1 MAHLKDQIL
10 QTLTQT
16 PNQLA
21 RDMAEQFGVDKK
33 QVNSLLFGL
42 LKGQVQQDAAY
53 RWSLFVENR
62 AKDSH
67 ESKPHQKTSLSKLSR
82 YYLACMGQEEVGVST
97 FAQSKYGEPDY
108 AVLHELPHTTDELLQ
123 QEGAQRLLAKVKSER
138 GRHTLFLGY
147 PTSLKL
153 LRSRKSNWQGY
164 MVEPVL
170 LFALDL
176 DGPNGRPALDLS
188 YPIINQSVLKAYTN
202 AEREGLMEE
211 LAQLET
217 ELGLGTE
224 GQLIEIDELAMRLQ
238 AIRPEWPWVEMIN
251 PDNVV
256 SDTPLSHT
264 NAEGIFNR
272 AVIIMAERSPFTQGL
287 ETEIKHLAGLAPGST
302 DGTALGAWLT
312 GDVSVDESV
321 GNQQPLLE
329 VLPMNLEQYTAVNSA
344 LNKPL
349 TIITGPPG
357 TGKSQVVTNLLV
369 NAAWQGKKVLFAS
382 KNNKAV
388 DVVEARI
395 NNLGTRP
402 ILLRVGAGPYQ
413 LRLAEYLMSL
423 MSATSSEDDQLNFDE
438 AVDIHSRLLAKMKGF
453 DEQLAGL
460 IQLRNKVDTLEQ
472 STEEGREQ
480 IPEDLLSYLKD
491 ADTDK
496 AIQVIELLLE
506 WVPRL
511 NKSSHGFFKRIFW
524 GRVKA
529 ELIKTINGLL
539 PMLKTATEWLKVEQ
553 PSESIDD
560 LNYEIWIGY
569 LTQCHKLAGFAQNLK
584 EYVDALSELQKGP
597 SLEGIGKQRIELLNK
612 IAINSE
618 KMWEYWL
625 KLQPSRLSV
634 QDRQMLN
641 RYTALLKMVL
651 DTGPDGRLSNNVY
664 REYHSLFPKVSHL
677 LSCWAVTSLS
687 AKGKIPLE
695 PGFFDLVV
703 FDEASQCDIAS
714 AIPLLYRAKNAVVIG
729 DPKQLSHISGLAK
742 GQDQQLLDKFGLI
755 GEFPHW
761 AYSVNSLF
769 DLAAGLVGTNDVVS
783 LLDHHRSHADVI
795 EFSNSQFYEN
805 RLRVA
810 TRYDKLKRPSEKSP
824 GIIWVDVPGNT
835 IRPASGGALNQ
846 HEVKGLVAQL
856 EDLVLKRGYLGS
868 IGVVSPFRAQAN
880 AIRVEVEKN
889 KVLSSALLD
898 RDFLVDTVHRF
909 QGDERDVMFFSPVV
923 SKGTVQGSLG
933 FLKNNGNLFNVAI
946 TRARAQLIVVGDL
959 NYCGHCDVD
968 YLANFAKYTEQLR
981 DKSSEQLEGQAQ
993 EFGPVYPAVSN
1004 PEQVSDWE
1012 KILYEALYKAGVSTL
1027 PQYRVEKYALDLALI
1042 IGEHRL
1048 DIEVDGERYHRNW
1061 TGELCRRD
1069 QIRNQRLI
1077 ELGWDVQRFWV
1088 YEVRDDL
1095 DSCVSKIKQWVSSIN
1110 ID

>member
-1 MAHLKDQIL
+1 MELKEQIL
-10 QTLTQT
+10 QTLKQK

-21 RDMAEQFGVDKK
+21 RDIAKQFGVDKK
-33 QVNSLLFGL
+33 QVNGLLFGA
-42 LKGQVQQDAAY
+42 LKGQVQQDASY
-53 RWSLFVENR
+53 RWVLVMKGKVSSLREANT
-62 AKDSH
+62 
-67 ESKPHQKTSLSKLSR
+67 EQNTNLSKLSR
-82 YYLACMGQEEVGVST
+82 YYLACMGQEEIGVST

-108 AVLHELPHTTDELLQ
+108 AVLSEVPYSTNELLQ
-123 QEGAQRLLAKVKSER
+123 QDGSQRLLGKVKSER
-138 GRHTLFLGY
+138 GRHALFLGY

-153 LRSRKSNWQGY
+153 LRSRKSSWQGY

-176 DGPNGRPALDLS
+176 DGPDGRPVLDLS
-188 YPIINQSVLKAYTN
+188 YPIINQRVLKAYTN

-211 LAQLET
+211 LAQLES
-217 ELGLGTE
+217 ELGLGEE
-224 GQLIEIDELAMRLQ
+224 GQLVEIDELALRLQ
-238 AIRPEWPWVEMIN
+238 AIRPEWPWLEMIN

-256 SDTPLSHT
+256 SDIPLSHT
-264 NAEGIFNR
+264 NREGILNR
-272 AVIIMAERSPFTQGL
+272 AVVIMAERSPFTQGL
-287 ETEIKHLAGLAPGST
+287 ETEIKHLAGLAPGAT

-312 GDVSVDESV
+312 GEVSIASTEND
-321 GNQQPLLE
+321 QKPLLE
-329 VLPMNLEQYTAVNSA
+329 VLPMNLEQYTAVNSS
-344 LNKPL
+344 LSKPL

-357 TGKSQVVTNLLV
+357 TGKSQVVTNLLI

-388 DVVEARI
+388 DVVESRI
-395 NNLGTRP
+395 NNLGSRP
-402 ILLRVGAGPYQ
+402 ILLRVGAGAYQ

-423 MSATSSEDDQLNFDE
+423 MSATSSEDDQLNFNE
-438 AVDIHSRLLAKMKGF
+438 AVDVHTLLLSKMKGF
-453 DEQLAGL
+453 DEQLGEL
-460 IQLRNKVDTLEQ
+460 IQLRNEVDSLEQ
-472 STEEGREQ
+472 STEDAREE
-480 IPEDLLSYLKD
+480 IPEGILTYLKK
-491 ADTDK
+491 ADTGK
-496 AIQVIELLLE
+496 ALQVIELLLE
-506 WVPRL
+506 WVPML
-511 NKSSHGFFKRIFW
+511 NKTTHSFFKRLFW
-524 GRVKA
+524 SKVKTSLLA
-529 ELIKTINGLL
+529 TINDQL
-539 PMLKTATEWLKVEQ
+539 PMLKVVTGWLGVES
-553 PSESIDD
+553 PSESIDE
-560 LNYEIWIGY
+560 LNYNVWLGY
-569 LTQCHKLAGFAQNLK
+569 LQQCHKLATSAHDLK
-584 EYVDALSELQKGP
+584 EYVEALAELQKLP
-597 SLEGIGKQRIELLNK
+597 SLESIGKRRVDLLHK
-612 IAINSE
+612 IATNSE
-618 KMWEYWL
+618 VMWEYWL
-625 KLQPSRLSV
+625 KLQPSRLSNE
-634 QDRQMLN
+634 DRQMLN

-651 DTGPDGRLSNNVY
+651 ETGPDGRLSNNVY

-769 DLAAGLVGTNDVVS
+769 DLAAGLVGTKDIVS
-783 LLDHHRSHADVI
+783 LLDHHRSHSDVI

-810 TRYDKLKRPSEKSP
+810 TRYDKLKRPTEKSP
-824 GIIWVDVPGNT
+824 GIIWVDVTGNT
-835 IRPASGGALNQ
+835 VRPASGGALNQ
-846 HEVKGLVAQL
+846 QEVNGLVSQL
-856 EDLVLKRGYLGS
+856 EDLVLNRGYLGS

-889 KVLSSALLD
+889 KVLSRALLD

-923 SKGTVQGSLG
+923 STGTASGSLS

-959 NYCGHCDVD
+959 HYCSRCEID
-968 YLANFAKYTEQLR
+968 YLANFAKYTEQLH
-981 DKSSEQLEGQAQ
+981 DKSNKQIDSNRQKYGLTY
-993 EFGPVYPAVSN
+993 PVVSN

-1012 KILYEALYKAGVSTL
+1012 KILYESLYKAGVSTL
-1027 PQYRVEKYALDLALI
+1027 PQFRIEKYVLDLALI

-1048 DIEVDGERYHRNW
+1048 DIEIDGERYHRNW

-1077 ELGWDVQRFWV
+1077 ELGWDVRRFWV
-1088 YEVRDDL
+1088 YEIRDDL
-1095 DSCVSKIKQWVSSIN
+1095 EGCVNKIKQWVSSVESS
-1110 ID
+1110 